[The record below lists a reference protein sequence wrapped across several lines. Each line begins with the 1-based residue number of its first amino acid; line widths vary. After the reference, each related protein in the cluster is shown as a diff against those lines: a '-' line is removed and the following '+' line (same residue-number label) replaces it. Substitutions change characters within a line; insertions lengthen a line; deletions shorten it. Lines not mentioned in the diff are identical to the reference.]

1 MKKRT
6 TEEFIELAKQ
16 IHNGKYDYSK
26 TVYVNKRTKVII
38 TCPIH
43 GDFEQIAHSHINGRG
58 CPKCGAKKSSK
69 TRLTK
74 TEKFIRKCKQK
85 HCGKY
90 SYDKVIFTKSHN
102 KVIITCPIHGD
113 FEQRASHHLSGQGC
127 PKCSIE
133 NRKNDTSKLI
143 DRFKCIH
150 NGFYQYECIG
160 SPTVKDK
167 IDIIC
172 PKHGKFRQT
181 VSHHL
186 SGEGCPEC
194 KKDKISLAQRYTQE
208 SFLKKANDKHMS
220 FYQYGNDYVNSKTK
234 IHIACPI
241 HGDFWQTPDAH
252 LQGQGCP
259 HCGNNTSIAEGEIFN
274 MLSDLHPIQRERS
287 ILDGREIDIYLPT
300 HKLGIEY
307 HGLRWHTD
315 FFGGKGRKYHI
326 SKLNDCLDNGINLIQ
341 IFEDEYINHRDI
353 VLNKISHIIGLDG
366 TKPKIFARKC
376 KVYEIMKDEAKD
388 FLNKNHI
395 QGFAGASLYL
405 GLKYEDRLIAV
416 MSFLEESTGYWNLN
430 RFATDI
436 THNCIGAG
444 GKLFKYFIRNYNF
457 NEIKSFADRRWTIN
471 YDNNLYTK
479 LGFENVGFTPADYT
493 YYNPKVEKYK
503 RFHKF
508 RFRKQ
513 TLHKKYGLPLIMTE
527 TEMIKELG
535 YDRIWDCGLIKY
547 VYKK

>member
-16 IHNGKYDYSK
+16 IHGNKYDYSK

-43 GDFEQIAHSHINGRG
+43 GDFEQTSHDHLCGHG
-58 CPKCGAKKSSK
+58 CKLCGKTNSSYSRTMTTKDFIKKSNEIHHDKYDYSK
-69 TRLTK
+69 TVYTK
-74 TEKFIRKCKQK
+74 AN
-85 HCGKY
+85 
-90 SYDKVIFTKSHN
+90 N
-102 KVIITCPIHGD
+102 KVIITCPTHGD
-113 FEQRASHHLSGQGC
+113 FEQKASHHLDGRGC
-127 PKCSIE
+127 PHCGIDTRSEKRKIKKNE
-133 NRKNDTSKLI
+133 LLNRFNN
-143 DRFKCIH
+143 IH
-150 NGFYQYECIG
+150 NNKYRYVNISFQNT
-160 SPTVKDK
+160 SSK

-172 PKHGKFRQT
+172 PEHGIFKQIIGD
-181 VSHHL
+181 HL
-186 SGEGCPEC
+186 RGCGCPKCSNQKSQCE
-194 KKDKISLAQRYTQE
+194 D
-208 SFLKKANDKHMS
+208 
-220 FYQYGNDYVNSKTK
+220 
-234 IHIACPI
+234 
-241 HGDFWQTPDAH
+241 
-252 LQGQGCP
+252 
-259 HCGNNTSIAEGEIFN
+259 EIFN
-274 MLSDLHPIQRERS
+274 MLSDLRPIQHERS
-287 ILDGREIDIYLPT
+287 ILDGREIDIYLPS

-326 SKLNDCLDNGINLIQ
+326 SKLNDCLDKGINLIQ
-341 IFEDEYINHRDI
+341 IFEDEYINHKEI
-353 VLNKISHIIGLDG
+353 VLNKITHIIGLDN

-376 KVYEIMKDEAKD
+376 VVCEVTKDEAKE

-405 GLKYEDRLIAV
+405 GLKYENKLIAV
-416 MSFLEESTGYWNLN
+416 MSFLEESIGYWNLN

-436 THNCIGAG
+436 TYNCIGAG
-444 GKLFKYFIRNYNF
+444 GKLFKHFIRNYKF

-471 YDNNLYTK
+471 YNNNLYTK
-479 LGFENVGFTPADYT
+479 LGFENVGFTPAEYT
-493 YYNPKVEKYK
+493 YFNQKVDKYK

-513 TLHKKYGLPLIMTE
+513 TLHKKYGLPLTMTE

-547 VYKK
+547 VYKKGGTYN